1 MSEREP
7 NQFENEPEHIPS
19 PEEVRSIFRELSE
32 KEFVETKRVDDEKG
46 LVILE
51 VEVAG
56 ETEGQVIEYAY
67 RRTLRHLQGAKT
79 EFEVP
84 EIHTTVYEDGM
95 PVRGTSAA
103 RYVEGG
109 WKIL

>member
-7 NQFENEPEHIPS
+7 NQFEVEPEHIPS
-19 PEEVRSIFRELSE
+19 PEEVQSLFRELSG

-56 ETEGQVIEYAY
+56 ETEGQIIEYAY
-67 RRTLRHLQGAKT
+67 RRTLRYLQGAKT
-79 EFEVP
+79 KADVP

-95 PVRGTSAA
+95 PITGTSAA
-103 RYVEGG
+103 RYIEGA